1 MVEPIHLEDGNKAK
15 EKKNYINTKKK
26 GKRNKGGIAGREDA
40 VRKAAPLE
48 VIGDLV
54 LEPGGGVE
62 LPLGELLLQPIASD
76 LAQRLHRRKGIDR
89 IVSRIE
95 TENPPRGRCPRRR
108 IRWIRGRRDRY
119 LSGRRG
125 GARHGGDW
133 VIGLGEGNRIL
144 EEDGRRRRRRR
155 PREGEGEKP
164 QRSPDSPFLFRFQT
178 WMLPVFFFSLLS
190 CFFFPI
196 ERRTT

>member
-1 MVEPIHLEDGNKAK
+1 LQ
-15 EKKNYINTKKK
+15 
-26 GKRNKGGIAGREDA
+26 GGRDA

-95 TENPPRGRCPRRR
+95 TENPPPGRST
-108 IRWIRGRRDRY
+108 GGE
-119 LSGRRG
+119 SG
-125 GARHGGDW
+125 
-133 VIGLGEGNRIL
+133 GLGGGEPGTF
-144 EEDGRRRRRRR
+144 
-155 PREGEGEKP
+155 REGEEELVMLRAGFFGKGIEFWRKTGGGDEG
-164 QRSPDSPFLFRFQT
+164 QGRGRGRERNRSAVRYSPFFYLFRFQT
-178 WMLPVFFFSLLS
+178 WMLPVFFF
-190 CFFFPI
+190 FFIVLFFSPI
-196 ERRTT
+196 DERITA

>member
-1 MVEPIHLEDGNKAK
+1 M
-15 EKKNYINTKKK
+15 
-26 GKRNKGGIAGREDA
+26 
-40 VRKAAPLE
+40 RKAAPLE

-95 TENPPRGRCPRRR
+95 TENPPPGRCPRRR
-108 IRWIRGRRDRY
+108 IRWIGGRRARY

-133 VIGLGEGNRIL
+133 VLGLGEGNRIL
-144 EEDGRRRRRRR
+144 EEDGRRRRR

-164 QRSPDSPFLFRFQT
+164 QRSPLFALFLFRFQT
-178 WMLPVFFFSLLS
+178 WMLPVFFLFFIVL
-190 CFFFPI
+190 FFFPI